1 MAAAT
6 QAVRVSELVITSQRK
21 AGSRGRFVP
30 RVCFWAMRWPLR
42 RQRRCDD
49 RGSRQL
55 KYLLGRESLTVGLQ
69 RGFLAHPNTA
79 QGPTAGVEPV
89 AGLAAPSVARF
100 GVGVVPPSQGSGG
113 RRSRSSA
120 IRASSRWR

>member
-30 RVCFWAMRWPLR
+30 RVCCWAMRWPLR

-55 KYLLGRESLTVGLQ
+55 KNLLGRESVTVGLSEDSWLIRTPPRARRRVSSPW
-69 RGFLAHPNTA
+69 RGWRPLVSPVSGLVSCRRLGVWREAVAQFCHPRI
-79 QGPTAGVEPV
+79 QS
-89 AGLAAPSVARF
+89 L
-100 GVGVVPPSQGSGG
+100 
-113 RRSRSSA
+113 
-120 IRASSRWR
+120 